1 MNEYRIQTASPQET
15 IACAKA
21 FAQKLRAGDIICLF
35 GELGAG
41 KTTFTKGLAQGLN
54 IKGVVVNSP
63 TFILMNYYEGK
74 CPIYHFD
81 FYRIQKPQ
89 ELLTID
95 LEDYFY
101 GRGVTVIEWPQRL
114 GDAAPKEF
122 FQVALDH
129 KSENERGIVFSA
141 VGASYQER
149 LRKMPDVFKLK

>member
-1 MNEYRIQTASPQET
+1 MKEYRIQTASPEAT

-21 FAQKLRAGDIICLF
+21 FARNLRPGDIISLS

-63 TFILMNYYEGK
+63 TFILMNHYEGK

-101 GRGVTVIEWPQRL
+101 GRGVTVIEWPERL
-114 GDAAPKEF
+114 GEAAPKEF
-122 FQVALDH
+122 FRIALEH
-129 KSENERGIVFSA
+129 RSENERTIVFSA
-141 VGASYQER
+141 AGPAYQER
-149 LRKMPDVFKLK
+149 LKKMYLTE